1 MSKITYKLDEEI
13 NKIVEFRKVVVHKIK
28 IAGFSSA
35 IEIADPLYK
44 WQQTPVGKFVM
55 EHAIDVNWT
64 DYLEFNSYSYVYYVV
79 ATLEAK
85 RLTEYCLRFDISSV
99 K

>member
-28 IAGFSSA
+28 IAGFSSDIA

-64 DYLEFNSYSYVYYVV
+64 DYLEFNANSCVFYVV

-85 RLTEYCLRFDISSV
+85 RLTEYCLRFDI
-99 K
+99 